1 MTPRSWFP
9 TARASPPV
17 VRVVRKV
24 ASRRSSSPTL
34 ISRSS
39 SETST
44 DTSGTASSLTWL
56 RTTSAKVNVAVN
68 VPNRIGVL
76 SVRSTIRISLGDWLC
91 TVCTISVTAVSTNPV
106 SVIIPAAIA
115 PSVA

>member
-1 MTPRSWFP
+1 M
-9 TARASPPV
+9 
-17 VRVVRKV
+17 
-24 ASRRSSSPTL
+24 
-34 ISRSS
+34 
-39 SETST
+39 
-44 DTSGTASSLTWL
+44 
-56 RTTSAKVNVAVN
+56 N

>member
-1 MTPRSWFP
+1 MVS
-9 TARASPPV
+9 
-17 VRVVRKV
+17 VVRKV
-24 ASRRSSSPTL
+24 ASRRSSKPTL
-34 ISRSS
+34 IRSS
-39 SETST
+39 SNETST
-44 DTSGTASSLTWL
+44 DTSGTAFSRTWL

-68 VPNRIGVL
+68 VPKRIGVL
-76 SVRSTIRISLGDWLC
+76 SVRSTIRISLGDWFC